1 MTKGRPPLQ
10 ALGEAKT
17 IAKRQG
23 ELCENTKGRGLLY
36 DFAIHLALML
46 IYVRVKRLKY
56 EAHTIEE
63 ILVACKLDI
72 ARLRRVP
79 PTAGLFCELW
89 VRNPN
94 GTWRFF
100 IIRDDLLV
108 EIPPESPLDN
118 SCARPIKENAPGPN
132 RSIVSA
138 TFPIHREGFVCPF
151 TISSPVSPE

>member
-10 ALGEAKT
+10 ALKEAKT

-46 IYVRVKRLKY
+46 IYVRVKRLRH
-56 EAHTIEE
+56 EAPKIED
-63 ILVACKLDI
+63 ILVACRLDI

-100 IIRDDLLV
+100 IIRDDQLV
-108 EIPPESPLDN
+108 EIPPESPQVT
-118 SCARPIKENAPGPN
+118 SCVRPIKENAPGPD
-132 RSIVSA
+132 RALVSA

-151 TISSPVSPE
+151 TLPSPVSPE

>member
-63 ILVACKLDI
+63 ILVACRPDI

-100 IIRDDLLV
+100 LLRDDTLV
-108 EIPPESPLDN
+108 EIPPEYPPGCSGV
-118 SCARPIKENAPGPN
+118 RPIKENAPGPD
-132 RSIVSA
+132 RSVISA
-138 TFPIHREGFVCPF
+138 TFPVHREGFVCPF
-151 TISSPVSPE
+151 TVPSPVSPE